1 MRTRTISDSVPR
13 LYMHALSLC
22 LAKTITSL
30 IETKTIVDR
39 HFARGRSSRDET
51 SSPRRDAARTAVDY
65 RRLIARKSSA
75 GSPSVLAGSRKRLKS
90 EGRSPRSIY
99 QNASGCATSLPQRRA
114 HTTTK
119 LSSRGTDIPFYPVHA
134 VASYPLSSLRRGTHE
149 RVLGGLLYICM
160 RIRKHA
166 YMFAHTR
173 SRSRPSNPLIGFIRA
188 SSITFSQGYTP
199 SPSSDPTTRIYRGN
213 FAPSPTQHSRGTCR
227 IVINAHKFTNDSDK
241 KSK

>member
-1 MRTRTISDSVPR
+1 MR
-13 LYMHALSLC
+13 ALSLC
-22 LAKTITSL
+22 LAETITSL

-75 GSPSVLAGSRKRLKS
+75 GSRRKSKEVEIGGPFSALDLSECIRLCHVVAV
-90 EGRSPRSIY
+90 E
-99 QNASGCATSLPQRRA
+99 ACAYDHETL
-114 HTTTK
+114 
-119 LSSRGTDIPFYPVHA
+119 LTDIPFYPVHA
-134 VASYPLSSLRRGTHE
+134 VASYPPSSLRRGTHE

-227 IVINAHKFTNDSDK
+227 IVINAHKFYERF
-241 KSK
+241 